1 MTAIALPFCPHTT
14 LSYLFEKK
22 LVAPQ
27 ATQNIYFLL
36 LNHLI
41 FAAKSLIFRIVLF
54 YFQNMFF

>member
-27 ATQNIYFLL
+27 ATQNILL
-36 LNHLI
+36 
-41 FAAKSLIFRIVLF
+41 AKIGVGTAENRPRADV
-54 YFQNMFF
+54 